1 MSGQLVQLRQ
11 PQVIGHNGLPAA
23 VPQMKD
29 SIQTASRHLP
39 LLGLLTTRIGTAI
52 VDLMLLC
59 CCCNR
64 EVPQRRSSMM
74 QIEFNNL

>member
-11 PQVIGHNGLPAA
+11 PQVIGHNGLPAV
-23 VPQMKD
+23 VPQVKD

-39 LLGLLTTRIGTAI
+39 LLGLLTTRIGTAF
-52 VDLMLLC
+52 VDLMLL
-59 CCCNR
+59 CCNR

-74 QIEFNNL
+74 QTRF